1 MLVNVPYQVK
11 HTEIGKAEIIL
22 AINAGKARD
31 ILSEG
36 DQISLVLEEGSAKE
50 RRMFVSVAKVKEDGV
65 YCVTDD
71 LVDNEVAM
79 YEGMP
84 RTPVSWSGSDARA
97 YLNSDVLAM
106 FPDILKIN
114 IMPREITQR
123 IDGKVIHTSDKLWV
137 PSYTEFFGRED
148 GLTYPT
154 DGKDEDQF
162 SIFRTARCRVKEYDG
177 VTDWHWTRTPRS
189 ADSGGSMSFR
199 LVGTNGSANSNS
211 ASHRYGVCVG
221 FCLRNL

>member
-1 MLVNVPYQVK
+1 MRETTIITK
-11 HTEIGKAEIIL
+11 RARATSWEEIIL

-79 YEGMP
+79 YEGIP

-114 IMPREITQR
+114 IMPR
-123 IDGKVIHTSDKLWV
+123 
-137 PSYTEFFGRED
+137 
-148 GLTYPT
+148 GL
-154 DGKDEDQF
+154 
-162 SIFRTARCRVKEYDG
+162 
-177 VTDWHWTRTPRS
+177 RS
-189 ADSGGSMSFR
+189 ALMEKSYIHRTSCGCRHIQSS
-199 LVGTNGSANSNS
+199 LVG
-211 ASHRYGVCVG
+211 RMD
-221 FCLRNL
+221 